1 MFLTFNHWNRVKKRL
16 HLKYHFSS
24 ELFCIIM
31 VVCLQGNG
39 ITENGLLIKK
49 SDVLCYK
56 RGHNILK
63 STLRRRPKSKS
74 CQIFIF
80 EKGIVLAE
88 KVYDA
93 VGADRG
99 QSFVL
104 KHLTTFTVSKINLFL
119 RRP

>member
-1 MFLTFNHWNRVKKRL
+1 
-16 HLKYHFSS
+16 
-24 ELFCIIM
+24 M

-74 CQIFIF
+74 CRIFIF

-104 KHLTTFTVSKINLFL
+104 KHLTTFTVSKINFFCEGRIHNIENSNKIFAIYICTRHL
-119 RRP
+119 